1 MKSYCIP
8 WIITFYNYKE
18 SVFEKIKKVKTRC
31 TLEFVEEGIN
41 KEGIKY
47 ESYEITRSLDIILPI
62 LITTFDEDVINIHRN
77 EERPCFEIVVC

>member
-8 WIITFYNYKE
+8 WIITFYNYKD

-31 TLEFVEEGIN
+31 TLKFVERGIN

-62 LITTFDEDVINIHRN
+62 LITTFDEDVINIYRN
-77 EERPCFEIVVC
+77 EEKPCFEIVVC

>member
-31 TLEFVEEGIN
+31 TLEFVEDGIN

-62 LITTFDEDVINIHRN
+62 LITTFDEDVINIYRN
-77 EERPCFEIVVC
+77 EEKPCFEIVVC

>member
-47 ESYEITRSLDIILPI
+47 ESYEIARSLDIILPI
-62 LITTFDEDVINIHRN
+62 LITTFDEDVINIYRN
-77 EERPCFEIVVC
+77 EEKPCFEIVVC

>member
-62 LITTFDEDVINIHRN
+62 LITTFDEDVINIYRN
-77 EERPCFEIVVC
+77 EEKPCFEIVVC

>member
-8 WIITFYNYKE
+8 WIITFYNHKD

-62 LITTFDEDVINIHRN
+62 LITTFDEDIINIYRN
-77 EERPCFEIVVC
+77 EEKSCFEIVVC

>member
-8 WIITFYNYKE
+8 WIITFYNYKD

-62 LITTFDEDVINIHRN
+62 LITTFDEDVINIYRN
-77 EERPCFEIVVC
+77 EEKPCFEIVVC